1 MNGEPPVTTGDEK
14 GTNGWT
20 RAEWRPWVFVA
31 LVAIVVVAVNASSD
45 FLEMQRAGADFIWW
59 EPVIWEVTSA
69 IVIVAMA
76 PLIGRAV
83 RRWTPTRDNFV
94 RPGLIHFGLT
104 VPFALIHIAG
114 IYLLRNA
121 IYWVGHAHYGFFD
134 DGVALVVFY
143 EWRKDVLTYAV
154 IAATYW
160 IFQYIAERRRT
171 SMQPPADQR
180 IEVRDGGAAVFLA
193 PDEITHV
200 EAAGNYV
207 EFHTAAK
214 THLVRGTLASWE
226 ARLRARGFIRVH
238 RSRLVNRTKIASLK
252 PTPSGDLEITL
263 NDGRTVL
270 GSRRY
275 RAVLASAPGA

>member
-1 MNGEPPVTTGDEK
+1 VITGDEK
-14 GTNGWT
+14 GTSGWP
-20 RAEWRPWVFVA
+20 RGEWRPWFFIA
-31 LVAIVVVAVNASSD
+31 LVSLVVVAVNASSD
-45 FLEMQRAGADFIWW
+45 YLEMRRSDLDFHWW
-59 EPVIWEVTSA
+59 EPVSWEVTSA

-76 PLIGRAV
+76 PLIGMAV
-83 RRWTPTRDNFV
+83 RRWTPTQDNWI

-104 VPFALIHIAG
+104 LPFAAVHIVC
-114 IYLLRNA
+114 IWLMREA
-121 IYWVGHAHYGFFD
+121 IYWIGRGHYGFFD
-134 DGVALVVFY
+134 DGVAMVAFY

-154 IAATYW
+154 IASTYW
-160 IFQYIAERRRT
+160 IFDYVAERRKAAAKA
-171 SMQPPADQR
+171 PADER

-193 PDEITHV
+193 PGDITHV

-226 ARLRARGFIRVH
+226 ARLLARGFVRVH
-238 RSRLVNRTKIASLK
+238 RSRLVNRTKIAALK

-263 NDGRTVL
+263 SDGQTVV

-275 RAVLASAPGA
+275 RATLASAPGA

>member
-1 MNGEPPVTTGDEK
+1 MNGEPQVTSGEEK
-14 GTNGWT
+14 GTSGRA
-20 RAEWRPWVFVA
+20 RAEWRPWFFVA
-31 LVAIVVVAVNASSD
+31 AVALVVVAVNASSD
-45 FLEMQRAGADFIWW
+45 LLEMQRAGLDFQWW
-59 EPVIWEVTSA
+59 EPVAWEVTSA
-69 IVIVAMA
+69 VVVVAMA
-76 PLIGRAV
+76 PVIGIAV
-83 RRWTPTRDNFV
+83 RRWTPDRDDFL

-104 VPFALIHIAG
+104 IPFALVHIAG

-121 IYWVGHAHYGFFD
+121 IYWLGQAHYGFFD

-160 IFQYIAERRRT
+160 IFQYIAARRQAAT
-171 SMQPPADQR
+171 APPVDDR

-193 PDEITHV
+193 PRDITHV

-207 EFHTAAK
+207 EFHTSAK

-226 ARLRARGFIRVH
+226 ARLLARGFVRVH
-238 RSRLVNRTKIASLK
+238 RSRLVNKTQIAALK
-252 PTPSGDLEITL
+252 PTPSGDIEITL
-263 NDGRTVL
+263 ANGRTVL

-275 RAVLASAPGA
+275 RAVLA